1 MEQTLLMDGA
11 FQGLPDNNVVFIDD
25 VQEFV
30 VAHANIL
37 ADFTPVGTYL
47 LNQFRRAAA
56 SQARTNT
63 LQKRT
68 AQSEDGTQARQAIA
82 FSELKLVAK
91 RTAPPIGGA
100 EHINEY
106 QTGSPLA

>member
-1 MEQTLLMDGA
+1 M
-11 FQGLPDNNVVFIDD
+11 
-25 VQEFV
+25 
-30 VAHANIL
+30 AHADIV
-37 ADFTPVGTYL
+37 ADFTLVWTCL
-47 LNQFRRAAA
+47 LNQFRRSAA